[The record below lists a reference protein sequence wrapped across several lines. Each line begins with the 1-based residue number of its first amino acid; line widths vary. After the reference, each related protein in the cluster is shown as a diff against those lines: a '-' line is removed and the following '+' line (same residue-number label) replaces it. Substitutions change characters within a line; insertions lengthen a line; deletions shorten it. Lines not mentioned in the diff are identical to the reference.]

1 MVQATQMRASNGGGL
16 LNSSCVTPD
25 QMHVDWVMGSPL
37 VQFTSHTALHT
48 KLVRKT
54 TDHYVIFADAVL
66 PSEPVVDTGTTH
78 VVVLALDGLTSR
90 ALAAAAARGDA
101 PHLESMLQNGA
112 STLNART
119 AVESTGRLANLAGM
133 LTGRP
138 VDPANGG
145 TGIGWHGSSSRGP
158 LASSAG
164 HYISSMFDV
173 VHNYGRSTAFFA
185 SRQDV
190 DLLASS
196 WNAAN
201 GGRRP
206 LRPRQRPQQDRPL
219 PQRPTATM
227 PPWTPWS
234 RSCGS
239 TPAKLTV
246 AQLVR
251 LEAVGQKYGFRSD
264 EYAAALAD
272 TDRLIGRVQAAIAD
286 STRLDGHTLLVVTAN
301 RGGTH
306 SHANAD
312 DGALACTGCRC
323 W

>member
-1 MVQATQMRASNGGGL
+1 ML
-16 LNSSCVTPD
+16 
-25 QMHVDWVMGSPL
+25 VD
-37 VQFTSHTALHT
+37 
-48 KLVRKT
+48 
-54 TDHYVIFADAVL
+54 
-66 PSEPVVDTGTTH
+66 
-78 VVVLALDGLTSR
+78 
-90 ALAAAAARGDA
+90 
-101 PHLESMLQNGA
+101 GA

-185 SRQDV
+185 SRSDV

-201 GGRRP
+201 GAADRFGLNDGRNKIGRY
-206 LRPRQRPQQDRPL
+206 LSANRDDAAVDAL
-219 PQRPTATM
+219 VAKL
-227 PPWTPWS
+227 
-234 RSCGS
+234 GS

-251 LEAVGQKYGFRSD
+251 LKSAGQKYGFRSD

-272 TDRLIGRVQAAIAD
+272 TDRLIGRVQAAIAN
-286 STRLDGHTLLVVTAN
+286 SKRLDGHTLLVVTAN

-306 SHANAD
+306 SHARPTTVRSVYRVPLLVTGPDVLAGGDLYAMNPAFTD
-312 DGALACTGCRC
+312 PGRNNPAYSSGKPIRTALVANLVTKMLGLPRVPGSRFGRAQDLTVLGPVS
-323 W
+323 